1 MNPLAL
7 ITALV
12 FFASLVEGTIEFFVA
27 QFIKGPVLRYISL
40 ALGVVVAIVYRLDI
54 VAVLN
59 QVLDLNIL
67 AFSPIVNYAV
77 TGIIIGR
84 GANYLNDLVSL
95 MKTKKTK

>member
-12 FFASLVEGTIEFFVA
+12 FFASLVEGTIEFFIA
-27 QFIKGPVLRYISL
+27 QFIKGPALRYTSL
-40 ALGVVVAIVYRLDI
+40 ALGVVIAIVYRLDV

-59 QVLDLNIL
+59 QILDLNIL
-67 AFSPIVNYAV
+67 AFNPIVNYVV

-84 GANYLNDLVSL
+84 GANYLNDIVSL
-95 MKTKKTK
+95 IKTK